1 VTSPEDQVLRKLEWY
16 RRGDAVSDR
25 QWRDVVGILGNRA
38 GDLDLEY
45 MTNTAEEIG
54 LDDLLTDA
62 LAQT

>member
-1 VTSPEDQVLRKLEWY
+1 MTSPEDQVLRKLEWY